1 VTLDVGQLA
10 LLGLLSTAL
19 HWLIA
24 RSKIAQPLWSRARG
38 WAAALLA
45 CPACSGWWLGLGL
58 GTGGVRP
65 VMGSWR
71 IVEVIAS
78 GLLAVVL
85 TPIFEGV
92 MLWGLERSAI
102 EQEEP
107 DEPVS

>member
-1 VTLDVGQLA
+1 MTLDVGQLA

-38 WAAALLA
+38 WLALLLA

-65 VMGSWR
+65 VTVSWR
-71 IVEVIAS
+71 IVEVVLC
-78 GLLAVVL
+78 GLLAMVL
-85 TPIFEGV
+85 TPVVEAV

-102 EQEEP
+102 VAEEP
-107 DEPVS
+107 EEPAS